1 MASQS
6 SLSFLL
12 LKILQPAG
20 NHGLIVALEGE
31 IGAADGASKFGFLA
45 SKFETALQLARNF
58 HPIRELES
66 NRSLLGIVQFIED
79 IDCQTILIK
88 NMCPKDA
95 IF

>member
-31 IGAADGASKFGFLA
+31 IGAADGAS
-45 SKFETALQLARNF
+45 
-58 HPIRELES
+58 
-66 NRSLLGIVQFIED
+66 
-79 IDCQTILIK
+79 
-88 NMCPKDA
+88 
-95 IF
+95 